1 MREILRELLLLFSS
15 LMLLLRRFKQ
25 ANQAKHRL

>member
-25 ANQAKHRL
+25 AKHRL